1 MQTVN
6 IYIYTTIR
14 GPQKQDGAYI
24 YVLETMTS
32 KGPAT
37 CSKAGTMNKVTK
49 NQACLFALS
58 AAIKRI
64 FRQCELI
71 IHVDSVFVASCAEK
85 WLADWRKNDWKNAK
99 GQQVA
104 NAEAWKEIALL
115 LDEHT
120 YQFIVDKRNSYSDW
134 MKTESDR
141 AKERSVKNA
150 VSKKINENNGAC
162 KGMRI

>member
-104 NAEAWKEIALL
+104 NAEAWKEIAFL
-115 LDEHT
+115 
-120 YQFIVDKRNSYSDW
+120 FNP
-134 MKTESDR
+134 DR
-141 AKERSVKNA
+141 AYGRPEVCYEASGRERYLLGHGQARQA
-150 VSKKINENNGAC
+150 VRKAVC
-162 KGMRI
+162 